1 MVSEMKVVIASAA
14 IDYLEKLTYV
24 LFKKGYFGFYESAC
38 EYVDRIFDFIYYEL
52 PHKSKKI
59 APKYFSKFGK
69 NMYYVT
75 YHPNKRTT
83 WYIFFN
89 WKDER
94 YLIRYITN
102 SHVSAQHIRGL
113 K

>member
-1 MVSEMKVVIASAA
+1 MNVVISPVA
-14 IDYLEKLTYV
+14 IDYLEELTFILYE
-24 LFKKGYFGFYESAC
+24 KGYFGFYESAC
-38 EYVDRIFDFIYYEL
+38 DYVDHIFDFIYLQL
-52 PHKSKKI
+52 PTKPKQI
-59 APKYFSKFGK
+59 APKHFSKYGI

-75 YHPNKRTT
+75 YKPNKRTT

-89 WKDER
+89 FKDDR

-102 SHVSAQHIRGL
+102 NHVAAHHFKGL

>member
-1 MVSEMKVVIASAA
+1 MKVTIDLSVL
-14 IDYLEKLTYV
+14 DYLEALSLKL
-24 LFKKGYFGFYESAC
+24 FEKGYFGFYESAC
-38 EYVDRIFDFIYYEL
+38 EYVDRILDFIYYEL
-52 PHKSKKI
+52 PLKPKKA
-59 APKYFSKFGK
+59 APRHFSKYGK
-69 NMYYVT
+69 NMHYVT
-75 YHPNKRTT
+75 YRPNKRTT

-89 WKDER
+89 VKDDR